1 MPTAVPCSS
10 LLVIGVGNPLRGDD
24 GVGLVLVRRLQA
36 HFGSRLSTLE
46 MMAPDVAWAER
57 IAACRELL
65 VIDAAADAAAAPFG
79 LVDVAAASSPL
90 PAGGWVSHR
99 FDWPAILTL
108 ARQVYGRAPRTR
120 LLAVCGVDFGI
131 RESLSAAC
139 RQNAEAAFAFLVDTI
154 GAIIDP
160 R

>member
-1 MPTAVPCSS
+1 MPTAVPCSR

-36 HFGSRLSTLE
+36 HFGSRLPTLE
-46 MMAPDVAWAER
+46 MMAPDVAWTER

-65 VIDAAADAAAAPFG
+65 VIDAAAAAADPFR
-79 LVDVAAASSPL
+79 LVDITAASSPL

-108 ARQVYGRAPRTR
+108 ARQVYGHAPRTR
-120 LLAVCGVDFGI
+120 LLAIGGVDFGI

-139 RQNAEAAFAFLVDTI
+139 RQNAQAAFAFLVDTI

-160 R
+160 Q

>member
-1 MPTAVPCSS
+1 MPTATPGSG

-36 HFGSRLSTLE
+36 HFGSRLPTLE

-65 VIDAAADAAAAPFG
+65 VIDAAADAAAAPFR
-79 LVDVAAASSPL
+79 LVDIAAAPSPL
-90 PAGGWVSHR
+90 PAGGWVSHL
-99 FDWPAILTL
+99 FDWPAILAL
-108 ARQVYGRAPRTR
+108 ARHVHGRAPRTR
-120 LLAVCGVDFGI
+120 LLAVSGVDFGI
-131 RESLSAAC
+131 CESLSTAC
-139 RQNAEAAFAFLVDTI
+139 RQNAEAAFAFLIDII
-154 GAIIDP
+154 GT